1 MYPAKMRVQ
10 LICLSFMLSNMVTDL
25 SLKHG
30 QQNENNLTG
39 LNKDSVKNF
48 EKITNRAYEGWREEQ
63 MKCCD

>member
-1 MYPAKMRVQ
+1 
-10 LICLSFMLSNMVTDL
+10 MLSNMVTDL